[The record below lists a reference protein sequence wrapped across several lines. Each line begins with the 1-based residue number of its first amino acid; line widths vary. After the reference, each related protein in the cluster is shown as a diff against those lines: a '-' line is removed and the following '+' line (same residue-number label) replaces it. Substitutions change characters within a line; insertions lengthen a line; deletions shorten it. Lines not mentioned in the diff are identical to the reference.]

1 MILLNFSHPLTP
13 AQLAQLEALTGVG
26 VARVIAAPAQFDT
39 GQPFAAQ
46 VDALLAGVPLTAEA
60 WQTAPLLIV
69 PPALNFITAVLLAE
83 LHGRMGYF
91 PAIVRLRPV
100 AESVPPRYV
109 VAEVINL
116 QAVREAARQRRSG
129 TNGGVGWMSLNAF

>member
-13 AQLAQLEALTGVG
+13 AQLAQVEVSTGAAVE
-26 VARVIAAPAQFDT
+26 RVIAAPAQFDT

-46 VDALLAGVPLTAEA
+46 VAALLAGVPLTAEE
-60 WQTAPLLIV
+60 WQTAALLIV

-100 AESVPPRYV
+100 AESVPPRFE

-116 QAVREAARQRRSG
+116 QAVREQARQHRRVD
-129 TNGGVGWMSLNAF
+129 GGDS

>member
-13 AQLAQLEALTGVG
+13 AQLAQLEALTGAG
-26 VARVIAAPAQFDT
+26 VERAIAVPAQFDT

-46 VDALLAGVPLTAEA
+46 VETLLAGVPLSAEE
-60 WQTAPLLIV
+60 WQTAALLIV

-100 AESVPPRYV
+100 ADSVPPRFE

-129 TNGGVGWMSLNAF
+129 SNGGLGWLSLNAF

>member
-1 MILLNFSHPLTP
+1 MILINFSHPLTP
-13 AQLAQLEALTGVG
+13 EQRAQVEQLTGANVEQ
-26 VARVIAAPAQFDT
+26 VIAVPAQFDAQ
-39 GQPFAAQ
+39 QPFVSQVQAMLAQ
-46 VDALLAGVPLTAEA
+46 VPLTAAE
-60 WQTAPLLIV
+60 WQTAPLLVV

-100 AESVPPRYV
+100 AESVPPRFE

-116 QAVREAARQRRSG
+116 QAVRERARTQR
-129 TNGGVGWMSLNAF
+129 

>member
-1 MILLNFSHPLTP
+1 MRNYILESEKSTVMTLLNFSHPLTP
-13 AQLAQLEALTGVG
+13 AQLAQLEALTGAG
-26 VARVIAAPAQFDT
+26 VERVIAVPAQFDT
-39 GQPFAAQ
+39 GQPFVPQ
-46 VDALLAGVPLTAEA
+46 VAALLAKVSLTAEE
-60 WQTAPLLIV
+60 WQTSPLLIV

-100 AESVPPRYV
+100 AESVPPRFE

-116 QAVREAARQRRSG
+116 QAVRERARRAR
-129 TNGGVGWMSLNAF
+129 

>member
-1 MILLNFSHPLTP
+1 MLLINFSHPLTP
-13 AQLAQLEALTGVG
+13 EQLTQVEALIGNHPEGTAAAVE
-26 VARVIAAPAQFDT
+26 RVIAVPAQFDVQ
-39 GQPFAAQ
+39 QPFTPQVEAMLAQ
-46 VDALLAGVPLTAEA
+46 VPLTAEE

-100 AESVPPRYV
+100 ADSLPPRFE

-116 QAVREAARQRRSG
+116 QAVREAARLSR
-129 TNGGVGWMSLNAF
+129 

>member
-1 MILLNFSHPLTP
+1 MLLLNFSHPLTP
-13 AQLAQLEALTGVG
+13 AQLTQLEALIGNHPEGTGAAVE
-26 VARVIAAPAQFDT
+26 RVIAVPAQFDT
-39 GQPFAAQ
+39 QQPFVPQVEAMLAQ
-46 VDALLAGVPLTAEA
+46 VPLTADE
-60 WQTAPLLIV
+60 WQTIPLLIV

-100 AESVPPRYV
+100 TESVPPRFE

-116 QAVREAARQRRSG
+116 QAVRETARRQR
-129 TNGGVGWMSLNAF
+129 

>member
-1 MILLNFSHPLTP
+1 MILLNFFHPLTP
-13 AQLAQLEALTGVG
+13 SQLAQLAALTGAAVE
-26 VARVIAAPAQFDT
+26 RVIAAPAQFDT
-39 GQPFAAQ
+39 QEPFVPQVEAMLAQ
-46 VDALLAGVPLTAEA
+46 VPLTAEE
-60 WQTAPLLIV
+60 WQTAAVLVV

-100 AESVPPRYV
+100 ADRVPPRFE

-116 QAVREAARQRRSG
+116 QAVREQARLQR
-129 TNGGVGWMSLNAF
+129 